1 MLGWPHRIV
10 LVVCC
15 FLPGCTNANSVAVGP
30 NGRAAESTDARQS
43 AGDFDFDL
51 DGSTTVPAEV
61 QDALAVVDREFLKEQ
76 LLNAP
81 RGSQVSLVD
90 ESGRRYIGTLLSA
103 DAKGV
108 ELMNSICRETVPGPN
123 GQMQCKTSHVPI
135 QSLDTSSLTHFT
147 LISPPTDDASQ
158 DLAYDSGDV
167 TVEAIVYKSGRRQ
180 RWGRAL
186 EGEECAPTTASTE
199 DQ

>member
-1 MLGWPHRIV
+1 MLSRSNRI
-10 LVVCC
+10 LLLACC

-30 NGRAAESTDARQS
+30 NGPSRKSNDAPPL

-51 DGSTTVPAEV
+51 NDSTAVPGEV
-61 QDALAVVDREFLKEQ
+61 QDALTGLDREFSKEL
-76 LLNAP
+76 LLNTP

-90 ESGRRYIGTLLSA
+90 ESGHRYIGTLLSA
-103 DAKGV
+103 DAQGV
-108 ELMNSICRETVPGPN
+108 ELMNSVCRETVPGPN

-135 QSLDTSSLTHFT
+135 QSLETSSLTHFI
-147 LISPPTDDASQ
+147 LISLPPDDASQ

-180 RWGRAL
+180 RWGRPL
-186 EGEECAPTTASTE
+186 EHGESAPTTGSAE
-199 DQ
+199 EQ